1 MLPIFAKLL
10 GNTAASAAGGIIDS
24 LGKVAD
30 TFITTKSEKH
40 AFQLEVTK
48 EVNRH
53 MEALQHNMNDVAVEV
68 LKDVQNARTMQVEAL
83 RQGDLFAKRFLYY
96 FAAGIVLVTMSF
108 DFCFFWVDF
117 PASNRDILNTT
128 AGVLNTSCLVMVISF
143 FFGSS
148 KSSEDKQKQ
157 IERMVNEP
165 GAQS

>member
-1 MLPIFAKLL
+1 MIPLLAKLF
-10 GNTAASAAGGIIDS
+10 GGQIGQAASGIVDS

-30 TFITTKSEKH
+30 TFITTKAEKA
-40 AFQLEVTK
+40 AFNELVTK

-53 MEALQHNMNDVAVEV
+53 IEVLNAGVNEIAVEV
-68 LKDVQNARTMQVEAL
+68 LKDVQNARSMQIEAL
-83 RQGDLFAKRFLYY
+83 RQGDLFSKRFLYF
-96 FAAGIVLVTMSF
+96 FAAGIVLITMSY

-117 PASNRDILNTT
+117 PESNKDILNTT

-148 KSSEDKQKQ
+148 KSSDDKQKQ

-165 GAQS
+165 L